1 MSGKC
6 LLVME
11 MGAFSISLAQ
21 TGRIPHREAAR
32 GNTPIPSKR
41 LPSLMSGMARGAVS
55 LHGKHPFQCGRRNA
69 QPPGN
74 RNIIFTSSST
84 ALPQTIRVWE
94 RRSISR
100 RISIPALCSSGT
112 LSFKNSGRYKSG
124 QIGESPPHKQGG
136 SSGPPAP
143 YQHPARRSMRRSGM
157 LKVVSLVE
165 PPFLFWFREKQ
176 EFAQPLRP
184 FPREGERLWRIYIPV
199 A

>member
-1 MSGKC
+1 MDRRDFPAVHLRNIPQMHHVGK
-6 LLVME
+6 VPF
-11 MGAFSISLAQ
+11 GYGDGRFSISLAH

-74 RNIIFTSSST
+74 RNIVFTSSST

-112 LSFKNSGRYKSG
+112 LSFKKQRQVQERADRGKARLISKTAVVGRQLHINIRLAAPCGG
-124 QIGESPPHKQGG
+124 Q
-136 SSGPPAP
+136 
-143 YQHPARRSMRRSGM
+143 
-157 LKVVSLVE
+157 VC
-165 PPFLFWFREKQ
+165 
-176 EFAQPLRP
+176 
-184 FPREGERLWRIYIPV
+184 
-199 A
+199 